1 MGSANQKMGATCG
14 HVLKLSL
21 LTPQWSPRQ
30 WGGGPACKS
39 SGGLSFQD
47 LHPGVLHVAEEIKTI
62 MNFLD

>member
-30 WGGGPACKS
+30 WRGGQPAKAQEDS
-39 SGGLSFQD
+39 LSRICTQEFFMSQKK
-47 LHPGVLHVAEEIKTI
+47 LKQI
-62 MNFLD
+62 